1 LTRWAEGNIVG
12 GVIETLRQE
21 WGQRLRTHRE
31 RSGLTQKELGKAA
44 RVSQTT
50 IASLEAG
57 WGTCSDKTKVRL
69 AEVLGVEVGDV
80 FPWPD
85 SAA

>member
-1 LTRWAEGNIVG
+1 
-12 GVIETLRQE
+12 VIETLRQE
-21 WGQRLRTHRE
+21 WGQRLHTHRE
-31 RSGLTQKELGKAA
+31 RAGLTQVQLAKAA
-44 RVSQTT
+44 KISQTT
-50 IASLEAG
+50 VSLLEAG
-57 WGTCSDKTKVRL
+57 TATVSDKTKVRL